1 MREIRDALV
10 TASNA
15 AGEPLRHLALAAEGN
30 ISYRLDSD
38 TMLIK
43 ASGCSLATLTDADLV
58 VVDRAVLRPLLDNQT
73 AGDEEVT
80 AAYLESVREGA
91 SGRRPSVEAIL
102 HSVLFDLTD
111 AMCILH
117 THPIAVNQILC
128 SSRAEALVAGAL
140 FPDQIVMLG
149 QHQVLVPYVDPG
161 LPLARAVRSAV
172 QEFVRLHGET
182 PRVVYLRNHGVF
194 VLAPNPQQALAMTEM
209 AAKVGSV
216 LAGTLAV
223 GEPVYLPE
231 SEVTRIEDRPD
242 EHFRRRM
249 LAGKETVDE

>member
-1 MREIRDALV
+1 MREIRESLISV
-10 TASNA
+10 SNA

-30 ISYRLDSD
+30 ISYRLENDS
-38 TMLIK
+38 MLIK
-43 ASGCSLATLTDADLV
+43 ASGCSLATLTDVDLV
-58 VVDRAVLRPLLDNQT
+58 VVDRAVLRPLLDDPV
-73 AGDEEVT
+73 AGDDEVM
-80 AAYLESVREGA
+80 AGYLASVREGA
-91 SGRRPSVEAIL
+91 PGRRPSVEAIL

-128 SSRAEALVAGAL
+128 SSRAEAITAGAL

-161 LPLARAVRSAV
+161 LPLARAVRTAV
-172 QEFVRLHGET
+172 TEFMHTYGET

-216 LAGTLAV
+216 LAGALAV

-231 SEVTRIEDRPD
+231 SEVARIEDRPD

-249 LAGKETVDE
+249 LAGKGVDDE